1 MREMQYGIGM
11 RTQYA
16 AGFDMHQAFLEQVEQ
31 AVLAEQLG
39 FDTLLKNSHFAGS
52 PLQKFQLLP
61 FLFRIM
67 VEAPSLRLLTGVVLL
82 PLQKPQQFC
91 AWLRRT
97 A

>member
-1 MREMQYGIGM
+1 MQYGIGM
-11 RTQYA
+11 RTQHA